1 MLETYIIKTKFLLSD
16 VDKLYETMKI
26 AVLDEN
32 IKELE
37 CQLEAGAWG
46 DTSLYKE
53 YNQAKAKK
61 DKWQTI
67 FNQAH
72 ELKDYFD
79 LITEEKGLLS
89 SADLSH
95 LLSSA
100 IAQYKEIKKDVDN
113 LLLVSTFSEKYDFN
127 NAILSIHAGAGGKE
141 AQDWASMLMR
151 MYIKWAD
158 ANNYK
163 CRLLDLLEGEF
174 HGSVKSCT
182 MEISGAYAFG
192 MLKNEAGVHRLIRVS
207 PFDSQ
212 NRRHTSFSAIEIIP
226 EIDINTS
233 VELDMKD
240 IKIDTFRSS
249 GAGGQ
254 HVNKTESAVR
264 LTHLPTGI
272 VVECQQERSQHQ
284 NKDYA
289 MKVLLSKLV
298 AIKEQEHYD
307 EISQIQGEQ
316 RGIEW
321 GSQIRTYTFMPYQ
334 LVKDHRTN
342 YETGNINAVMDGD
355 INDFIYK
362 CLVS

>member
-1 MLETYIIKTKFLLSD
+1 MLETYTIKIKSLLSD
-16 VDKLYETMKI
+16 VNKLYETMKI

-37 CQLEAGAWG
+37 RQLEAGAWG

-53 YNQAKAKK
+53 YNQAKAKR
-61 DKWQTI
+61 DKWQAI
-67 FNQAH
+67 FNQTN

-79 LITEEKGLLS
+79 LITEEKESLPP
-89 SADLSH
+89 ADLSH

-113 LLLVSTFSEKYDFN
+113 LLLVSTFSGKYDFN

-240 IKIDTFRSS
+240 IKVDTFRSS